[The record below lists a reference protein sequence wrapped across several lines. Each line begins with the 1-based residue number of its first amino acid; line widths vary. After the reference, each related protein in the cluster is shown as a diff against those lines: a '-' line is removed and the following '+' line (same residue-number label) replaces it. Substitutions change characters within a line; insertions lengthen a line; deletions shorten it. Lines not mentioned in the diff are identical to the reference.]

1 MSDEKDDRILQHDQ
15 EKQAIKE
22 VIALFDVSSSCRTE
36 IEEVERI
43 YQRRQSCDDDDEF
56 VEIEIECVEHSSHH
70 SCESTS
76 KFVEL
81 HAEKRTSRTRWVVK
95 WDRYHQADE
104 AIACD

>member
-1 MSDEKDDRILQHDQ
+1 MNDEKDDRILQYDQ

-22 VIALFDVSSSCRTE
+22 IIALFDVSSSYRTE
-36 IEEVERI
+36 IEEVERV
-43 YQRRQSCDDDDEF
+43 YQRRQSCNDNDEF

-81 HAEKRTSRTRWVVK
+81 HAEKRTSRMRWVVE
-95 WDRYHQADE
+95 WDRHHQTDE
-104 AIACD
+104 AIARD